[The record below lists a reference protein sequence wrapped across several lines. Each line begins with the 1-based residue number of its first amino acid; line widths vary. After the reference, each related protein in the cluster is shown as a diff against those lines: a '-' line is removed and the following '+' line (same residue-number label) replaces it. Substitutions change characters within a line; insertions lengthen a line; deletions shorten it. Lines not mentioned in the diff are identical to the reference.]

1 LFGGSNGHHRLMR
14 FVSNLHASV
23 DRWQQRHAVTGF
35 LFAVRQKYDEDQ
47 GRYLAATI
55 TYYAFLSIFPL
66 LLVLVTL
73 LGYALEGDSD
83 LQARVLDSALADFPV
98 IGDQLQANVHSLQGS
113 VPALVIGIAVA
124 IWAGTG
130 VCLAIENAMDHI
142 WGVPFR
148 RRANPVLA
156 RVRALL
162 WIALLGGVVIV
173 DTFLG
178 GLSTS
183 ATSYDLG
190 LRLLALAASLVINCV
205 VFLTAFRVLT
215 SASPSV
221 RQVLPGAIFAAIA
234 WAILQALGGYLVHR
248 YLRNASATYGT
259 FALVLGLLAWLQ
271 LAASMTLL
279 SAEMNV
285 VAARRLWPRSLMLF
299 AEEPLAE
306 ADEDALR
313 QRAEIEERR
322 SDQEVHVSFD
332 PPEEADA

>member
-1 LFGGSNGHHRLMR
+1 
-14 FVSNLHASV
+14 
-23 DRWQQRHAVTGF
+23 
-35 LFAVRQKYDEDQ
+35 
-47 GRYLAATI
+47 
-55 TYYAFLSIFPL
+55 
-66 LLVLVTL
+66 
-73 LGYALEGDSD
+73 
-83 LQARVLDSALADFPV
+83 
-98 IGDQLQANVHSLQGS
+98 
-113 VPALVIGIAVA
+113 
-124 IWAGTG
+124 
-130 VCLAIENAMDHI
+130 
-142 WGVPFR
+142 
-148 RRANPVLA
+148 
-156 RVRALL
+156 
-162 WIALLGGVVIV
+162 
-173 DTFLG
+173 
-178 GLSTS
+178 
-183 ATSYDLG
+183 
-190 LRLLALAASLVINCV
+190 
-205 VFLTAFRVLT
+205 
-215 SASPSV
+215 V

>member
-1 LFGGSNGHHRLMR
+1 MR
-14 FVSNLHASV
+14 IVSNVHATV
-23 DRWQQRHAVTGF
+23 DRWQQRHAATGF

-83 LQARVLDSALADFPV
+83 LQERVLDSALADFPV
-98 IGDQLQANVHSLQGS
+98 IGDQLQNNVHSLQGS

-130 VCLAIENAMDHI
+130 VCLALENAMDHI

-148 RRANPVLA
+148 RRANPVFA

-162 WIALLGGVVIV
+162 LDRACSAAWCRGHVPRRAQHLG
-173 DTFLG
+173 
-178 GLSTS
+178 
-183 ATSYDLG
+183 DLV
-190 LRLLALAASLVINCV
+190 RPAACDCSRSSASLVLNFV
-205 VFLTAFRVLT
+205 VFVTAFRVLT
-215 SASPSV
+215 SASPTV

-234 WAILQALGGYLVHR
+234 WAILQAVGAYLVHR
-248 YLRNASATYGT
+248 YLRNASATYGI

-285 VAARRLWPRSLMLF
+285 VAARHLWPRSLMLL
-299 AEEPLAE
+299 AEEPLARGRRGC
-306 ADEDALR
+306 AAPARGDRDAPLR
-313 QRAEIEERR
+313 SGRPGRLRAARGR
-322 SDQEVHVSFD
+322 H
-332 PPEEADA
+332 A

>member
-1 LFGGSNGHHRLMR
+1 MR
-14 FVSNLHASV
+14 FVSQMHRSV
-23 DRWQQRHAVTGF
+23 DRWQQRHVATSF

-47 GRYLAATI
+47 GRYLAATV

-73 LGYALEGDSD
+73 LGYALEGNSD
-83 LQARVLDSALADFPV
+83 LQHRVLDSALADFPV
-98 IGDQLQANVHSLQGS
+98 IGDQLQTNVHSLQGS
-113 VPALVIGIAVA
+113 VPALVIGVAVG

-183 ATSYDLG
+183 ATSYDIG
-190 LRLLALAASLVINCV
+190 LRLLALVASLLINFA
-205 VFLTAFRVLT
+205 VFVTAFRVLT

-221 RQVLPGAIFAAIA
+221 RQVVPGAIFAAIT
-234 WAILQALGGYLVHR
+234 WAILQVVGGYLVDR
-248 YLRNASATYGT
+248 YLRNASATYGI
-259 FALVLGLLAWLQ
+259 FGLVLGLLAWLQ

-285 VAARRLWPRSLMLF
+285 VAARRLWPRSLTLLT
-299 AEEPLAE
+299 EEPRSLG
-306 ADEDALR
+306 DEDALR

-322 SDQEVHVSFD
+322 SDQDVHVVFD
-332 PPEEADA
+332 EPKDGGA

>member
-1 LFGGSNGHHRLMR
+1 MR
-14 FVSNLHASV
+14 FVSQMHRRV
-23 DRWQQRHAVTGF
+23 DRWQQRHAATGF

-47 GRYLAATI
+47 GRYLAATV
-55 TYYAFLSIFPL
+55 TYYAFLSVFPL

-73 LGYALEGDSD
+73 LGYALQGNSD
-83 LQARVLDSALADFPV
+83 LQHRVLDSALADFPV
-98 IGDQLQANVHSLQGS
+98 IGDQLQTNVHSLQGS

-148 RRANPVLA
+148 RRANPVLS

-162 WIALLGGVVIV
+162 WIALLGGVVLV

-183 ATSYDLG
+183 ATSYDIG
-190 LRLLALAASLVINCV
+190 LRLLALAASLLINLA

-221 RQVLPGAIFAAIA
+221 RQVLPGAIFAAFA
-234 WAILQALGGYLVHR
+234 WAILQAIGGYLVHR
-248 YLRNASATYGT
+248 YLRNASATYGI
-259 FALVLGLLAWLQ
+259 FALVLGMLAWLQ

-285 VAARRLWPRSLMLF
+285 VAARHLWPRSLAVL
-299 AEEPLAE
+299 AEEPRAE
-306 ADEDALR
+306 GDEDALR

-322 SDQEVHVSFD
+322 SDQDVHVVFD
-332 PPEEADA
+332 EPKDGDA